1 MKQEKY
7 KAPRLT
13 KRDFEALFP
22 NEEACLHKIFTLRY
36 KNATV
41 CEKCHKSFKYHKLNK
56 QKLYSCQWCGHN
68 IAPTSNTI
76 FHKSSTPLKDW
87 FYAIYLFS
95 VSKNGVSAKELE
107 RQLGVTYKCAY
118 RIGQRIRSLF
128 DGDIDI
134 LKSIVEV
141 DETYYG
147 GKETNKHKSKRTQNT
162 QGRSTKTKT
171 PIVGAVERNG
181 DVIAKVV
188 ENTESKVVVDFIN
201 ENIEKGSEINTDEY
215 RPYNKI
221 SRHGY
226 IHKVID
232 HSKKMYCVDGVSTN
246 AMEGFW
252 SQLKR
257 SIHGTYHSLSAKH
270 LQNYVNEFVFRYN
283 HRRSNQHIFISLIEQ
298 VGKPFQEVN
307 QMN

>member
-1 MKQEKY
+1 MTEDKKY
-7 KAPRLT
+7 KAPKLT
-13 KRDFEALFP
+13 KKDFETIFP
-22 NEEACLHKIFTLRY
+22 SEESCLHKIFTLKY
-36 KNATV
+36 KNTHT
-41 CEKCHKSFKYHKLNK
+41 CEKCNKSFKYHKLNN

-68 IAPTSNTI
+68 IAPMANTI
-76 FHKSSTPLKDW
+76 FHKSPTPLKDW

-107 RQLGVTYKCAY
+107 RQLGVTYKCTY

-141 DETYYG
+141 DETYFG
-147 GKETNKHKSKRTQNT
+147 GKEKNKHSNKKTPNT

-181 DVIAKVV
+181 NVIARVV
-188 ENTESKVVVDFIN
+188 ENTESKVIVDFIN
-201 ENIEKGSEINTDEY
+201 ENVEKGSELNTDEY
-215 RPYNKI
+215 RAYSKI
-221 SRHGY
+221 AKHGY

-232 HSKKMYCVDGVSTN
+232 HSKKMYYVDGVSTN

-283 HRRSNQHIFISLIEQ
+283 HRRSNQHIFISLMEK
-298 VGKPFQEVN
+298 VALPFQVEV
-307 QMN
+307 